1 MPQWQNIQKYAI
13 FEIQLV
19 ALFWIG
25 KTFCCFLTE
34 GNPGGHAAVRWRVI
48 HVQAGPAY
56 IPTIGPPNQPTNRPT
71 DPPSRMRQI
80 CQAPTSH
87 TLHSF
92 PLTRNSG
99 THKQVSPSP
108 IPLSLWLQNSNWFI
122 EYVAFVNDYWGS
134 SSLHMGP
141 EAWVSRSAIY
151 KDG

>member
-1 MPQWQNIQKYAI
+1 MPQWQNIQNYAI
-13 FEIQLV
+13 FEIQLN
-19 ALFWIG
+19 ASFGIG

-80 CQAPTSH
+80 CQSPNLPYNSLFFFWLG
-87 TLHSF
+87 TLERTNKFH
-92 PLTRNSG
+92 R
-99 THKQVSPSP
+99 P
-108 IPLSLWLQNSNWFI
+108 IPLFLWLQNFNWFI
-122 EYVAFVNDYWGS
+122 EYFVIVNDDWGS
-134 SSLHMGP
+134 NSLHMGP